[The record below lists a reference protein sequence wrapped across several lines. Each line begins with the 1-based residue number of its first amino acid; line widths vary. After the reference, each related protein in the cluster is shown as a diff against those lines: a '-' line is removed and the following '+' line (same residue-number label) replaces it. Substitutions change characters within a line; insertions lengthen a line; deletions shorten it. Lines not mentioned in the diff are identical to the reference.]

1 MDDMGA
7 RIRAARDASG
17 LTRVELAREIERD
30 HTTIYAWERG
40 KREPRFSDVLKL
52 AEVLGVDVSRFI
64 DAHVSQAPQEAHPSS
79 NGKPARR
86 KRARRA
92 S

>member
-1 MDDMGA
+1 MGA

-17 LTRVELAREIERD
+17 LTRVELARKIERD

-52 AEVLGVDVSRFI
+52 AEALGVDVSRLI
-64 DAHVSQAPQEAHPSS
+64 DAHASDPPQAAQVSSDGAVDEA
-79 NGKPARR
+79 
-86 KRARRA
+86 A